1 MDLARLDYTAIRY
14 AAVIFPFVPLLTKI
28 VLFFEKREKKM
39 TG

>member
-1 MDLARLDYTAIRY
+1 MNLARLDYTAIRY